1 MKGPREP
8 AEISAAFLYACNAE
22 LDALKPGNVHRYSA
36 GHGME
41 VLHFEQA
48 ASAAA
53 EPISD
58 PALSV
63 GKRILRAT
71 EASVAATGLNT
82 NLGIVL
88 LCAPLAKAAG
98 ETTFDV
104 GLRRRL
110 GIILSALDEQDA
122 VDAFEAIRIASPAG
136 LGNVEN
142 GDVHSTPEHLTLI
155 AAMHLAAERDRIA
168 NAYVTVYADVF
179 DFALPVLQ
187 EARTTSPAGSTLPI
201 TTLHMALLAEF
212 PDTHIGRKYG
222 PETAEAIQHE
232 ARALRPQWFPT
243 ATAKS
248 LPELQN
254 FDAKLKQR
262 GLNPGTTADF
272 VVTTVFADAL
282 IERKHS

>member
-1 MKGPREP
+1 VKDPRHP
-8 AEISAAFLYACNAE
+8 AEIRAAFLYACNAE

-48 ASAAA
+48 AAAA
-53 EPISD
+53 AGPIAD

-63 GKRILRAT
+63 GKRILCAT

-88 LCAPLAKAAG
+88 LCAPLAKAAS

-110 GIILSALDEQDA
+110 GIILSSLDEEDA
-122 VDAFEAIRIASPAG
+122 VAAFEAIRIANPAG
-136 LGNVEN
+136 LGKVED
-142 GDVHSTPEHLTLI
+142 GDVHSAPQHLTLI

-168 NAYVTVYADVF
+168 NAYVSEYADVF
-179 DFALPVLQ
+179 DFGLPALQ
-187 EARTTSPAGSTLPI
+187 EARAASPADTTLPI

-212 PDTHIGRKYG
+212 PDTHIARKFG
-222 PETAEAIQHE
+222 FEIAINVQQQ
-232 ARALRPQWFPT
+232 ARALRPQWYPI
-243 ATAKS
+243 ATAKTVRT
-248 LPELQN
+248 LQD
-254 FDAKLKQR
+254 FDAKLKHR

-272 VVTTVFADAL
+272 VVATLFAGAL